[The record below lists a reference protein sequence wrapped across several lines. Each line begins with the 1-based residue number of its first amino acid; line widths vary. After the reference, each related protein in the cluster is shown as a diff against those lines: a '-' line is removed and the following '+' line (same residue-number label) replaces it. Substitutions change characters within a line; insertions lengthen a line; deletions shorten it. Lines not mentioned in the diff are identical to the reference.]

1 MTSHKY
7 KFFYIFLF
15 ILFISYN
22 VSADEKVEHRIAV
35 FVNEEIITSYD
46 IVQRLKLNAIM
57 QNININSQNN
67 QLMINNAVDQ
77 LIQEKLKSEKIN
89 EYKIQVDDDEY
100 LDFETDFFNRNSID
114 KSQLLLLLSD
124 NNIDYQN
131 LRELLIGELSWNKL
145 ISGLYYRIT
154 SVGDLEI
161 NEILEK
167 NPNISL
173 KQAENLV
180 IQRQLDL
187 QSSKLLRD
195 MMNEATI
202 EYR

>member
-161 NEILEK
+161 NEILSKDFSSISPILK
-167 NPNISL
+167 NKNTCQNYTNY
-173 KQAENLV
+173 K
-180 IQRQLDL
+180 
-187 QSSKLLRD
+187 
-195 MMNEATI
+195 
-202 EYR
+202 

>member
-1 MTSHKY
+1 M
-7 KFFYIFLF
+7 
-15 ILFISYN
+15 
-22 VSADEKVEHRIAV
+22 SADEKVEHRIAV

-100 LDFETDFFNRNSID
+100 LDFEKDFFNRNSID

-131 LRELLIGELSWNKL
+131 LRELLIVNYPG
-145 ISGLYYRIT
+145 IS
-154 SVGDLEI
+154 
-161 NEILEK
+161 
-167 NPNISL
+167 
-173 KQAENLV
+173 
-180 IQRQLDL
+180 
-187 QSSKLLRD
+187 
-195 MMNEATI
+195 
-202 EYR
+202 

>member
-124 NNIDYQN
+124 NNVDYQN

-167 NPNISL
+167 NPNISI

>member
-1 MTSHKY
+1 
-7 KFFYIFLF
+7 
-15 ILFISYN
+15 